1 MMDLNFLRNKL
12 KIDESKLS
20 IPLDKGYFVHIIFIR
35 AFGRRRGT
43 VVQYIVDKYIDSVKN
58 NQLISDYAFIPIDEI
73 GAETVVPKNTL
84 TREVINYMISE
95 KVLSVQS
102 FNTDEKQ
109 FFKVNLNK
117 LFKEFIPKGIE
128 HQEKILAEAKEKEK
142 NRIPL
147 EIK

>member
-1 MMDLNFLRNKL
+1 MDLNFLRNEL
-12 KIDESKLS
+12 KVDESKLS
-20 IPLDKGYFVHIIFIR
+20 IPLDTGYFVHIIFIR

-43 VVQYIVDKYIDSVKN
+43 VVQYIVDKCIDSIKN
-58 NQLISDYAFIPIDEI
+58 NQLIDGYAFVPIDEI
-73 GAETVVPKNTL
+73 GKETVIPKNTL
-84 TREVINYMISE
+84 ARETINYMISE

-102 FNTDEKQ
+102 FGTDEKQ
-109 FFKVNLNK
+109 FFKVNFKK

-128 HQEKILAEAKEKEK
+128 HQEKILAEAREKEK